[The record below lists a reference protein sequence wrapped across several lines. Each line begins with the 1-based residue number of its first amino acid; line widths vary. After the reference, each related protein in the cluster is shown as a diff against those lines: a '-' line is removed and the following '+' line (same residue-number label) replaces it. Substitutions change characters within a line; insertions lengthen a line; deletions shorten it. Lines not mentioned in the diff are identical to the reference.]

1 MLFCIVFWRITHSI
15 IEKINVSAAILYNQ
29 EFLQNIVQPLVIECS
44 EENINGIREEELFFQ
59 DGAGS

>member
-29 EFLQNIVQPLVIECS
+29 EFLQNIVEPLVIECS
-44 EENINGIREEELFFQ
+44 EENINGTREEQLFFQ
-59 DGAGS
+59 